1 MDLDDA
7 VQAHAAW
14 KIKLTGY
21 LRKCDGSLNPAE
33 VGAEN
38 RCALGQ
44 WLCGEGRQYASHPE
58 YRIVV
63 AEHARF
69 HRAAGAIVERANRGQ
84 ASAAESMLG
93 ADSDYGAASKS
104 VVKAIAELKKKVA
117 AAG

>member
-1 MDLDDA
+1 MNLDEA
-7 VQAHAAW
+7 IQAHAAW

-44 WLCGEGRQYASHPE
+44 WLCDEGRQYASLPE
-58 YRIVV
+58 YRRLI
-63 AEHARF
+63 ADHARF

-84 ASAAESMLG
+84 ASAPEAMLG

-104 VVKAIAELKKKVA
+104 VVKAIMDLKKKVA
-117 AAG
+117 GA